1 MITIISG
8 TNRAG
13 SRTRIVAQQYSSL
26 LKAKGEDHQF
36 ITLEDLPRD
45 FAFTYFGSQQS
56 EEYKNWIS
64 THIGSADKFVFV
76 APEYNG
82 SYPGILKMFIDSI
95 HPSLLR
101 GKKAAL
107 VGVADGRGGNL
118 RGLDQ
123 LSGAFHYLG
132 ITVLPKHV
140 MISGVGQLILD
151 NQLTD
156 PAVNSALEA
165 QSAELIKM

>member
-13 SRTRIVAQQYSSL
+13 SRTRIIAEHYSNL
-26 LKAKGEDHQF
+26 LNSSGEKHQF

-45 FAFTYFGSQQS
+45 FAFTYFGSLQS
-56 EEYKNWIS
+56 EDYKQWVA
-64 THIGSADKFVFV
+64 TYIGGADKFIVI

-82 SYPGILKMFIDSI
+82 SYPGILKMFIDSV
-95 HPSLLR
+95 HPGMLR

-107 VGVADGRGGNL
+107 VGVAEGRGGNL

-140 MISGVGQLILD
+140 MISGVGQMISNNRLID
-151 NQLTD
+151 TGISD
-156 PAVNSALEA
+156 ALAA
-165 QSAELIKM
+165 QSVEFIKM

>member
-13 SRTRIVAQQYSSL
+13 SRTRIVAEHYSKM
-26 LKAKGEDHQF
+26 LKARGEDHKF
-36 ITLEDLPRD
+36 ITLEELPRD

-56 EEYKNWIS
+56 DDYKHWIS
-64 THIGSADKFVFV
+64 ANIGAADKFVFV

-107 VGVADGRGGNL
+107 VGLADGRGGNL

-140 MISGVGQLILD
+140 MISGVGQLIQD
-151 NQLTD
+151 NHLSD
-156 PAVNSALEA
+156 VVVNSALEA
-165 QSAELIKM
+165 QSAELVKM

>member
-8 TNRAG
+8 TNRVG
-13 SRTRIVAQQYSSL
+13 SRTRIIAEHYRNL
-26 LKAKGEDHQF
+26 LKARGEAHQF
-36 ITLEDLPRD
+36 ITLEDLPLD

-56 EEYKNWIS
+56 DDYKTWIS
-64 THIGSADKFVFV
+64 STIGGADKFVFV

-101 GKKAAL
+101 GKKSAL

-132 ITVLPKHV
+132 IMELPKHV
-140 MISGVGQLILD
+140 IISGVGKLIQD

-156 PAVNSALEA
+156 ENVLGALEV
-165 QSAELIKM
+165 QCAEFIKM